1 MVERKGWAVRE
12 SSDLD
17 LLAVPA
23 KLACD
28 ASKIEQTTSG
38 DAFHG
43 EMHSES
49 GMFRKWVSK

>member
-28 ASKIEQTTSG
+28 ASKIEQTTFG

-49 GMFRKWVSK
+49 GMFGK